1 MFRLL
6 FWLLLLANLV
16 LLTLLPGPLPGTATL
31 EPQRVLQ
38 QVQPERVT
46 VLSNPLT
53 NDPALAAPKPEP
65 CVEIGDFNATA
76 AAKFESRLAK
86 LKLPTLPLK
95 QQVQPPQASLVF
107 IPPQSDEAGANRRL
121 NQLRKL
127 GFNDV
132 SVVKE
137 PLARRWGISV
147 GLFSSP
153 ELAAAQL
160 ENLKKAGFAEARIE
174 DYPINSARF
183 AYQLKGF
190 AGEDKPELKALV
202 SEFAG
207 AALRSCKQPIN

>member
-6 FWLLLLANLV
+6 FWVLLIFNLV
-16 LLTLLPGPLPGTATL
+16 LLTLLPGPLPGTSSL

-46 VLSNPLT
+46 IVSNPLT
-53 NDPALAAPKPEP
+53 NDPALAAPKPAP
-65 CVEIGDFNATA
+65 CVEIGDFSTTA

-95 QQVQPPQASLVF
+95 LQVQPPQASLVF
-107 IPPQSDEAGANRRL
+107 IPPQSDEASANRRL

-127 GFNDV
+127 GFNDL
-132 SVVKE
+132 SVVRE
-137 PLARRWGISV
+137 PPARRWGISV
-147 GLFSSP
+147 GLFSSA

-160 ENLKKAGFAEARIE
+160 ENLKKAGVADARIE
-174 DYPINSARF
+174 DYPLNSARF

-190 AGEDKPELKALV
+190 ASEDKPELKTV
-202 SEFAG
+202 ITEFAG
-207 AALRSCKQPIN
+207 TSLRSCKP

>member
-6 FWLLLLANLV
+6 FWVLLIFNLV
-16 LLTLLPGPLPGTATL
+16 LLTLLPGPLPGTSSL

-46 VLSNPLT
+46 IVSNPLT
-53 NDPALAAPKPEP
+53 NDPALAAPKPAQ
-65 CVEIGDFNATA
+65 CVEIGDFSTTA

-95 QQVQPPQASLVF
+95 LQVQPPQASLVF
-107 IPPQSDEAGANRRL
+107 IPPQSDEASANRRL

-127 GFNDV
+127 GFNDL
-132 SVVKE
+132 SVVRE
-137 PLARRWGISV
+137 PPARRWGISV
-147 GLFSSP
+147 GLFSSA

-160 ENLKKAGFAEARIE
+160 ENLKKAGVADARIE
-174 DYPINSARF
+174 DYPVNSARF

-190 AGEDKPELKALV
+190 TSEDKPELKTV
-202 SEFAG
+202 ITEFAG
-207 AALRSCKQPIN
+207 TSLRSCKP